1 MEKVD
6 ISKNYSLREAINYV
20 PLKTKDTLSRYVNR
34 YQGADWS
41 VGKIQIKKRAKG
53 KGKTSTRYVISG
65 EWIREFNKL
74 YTAGK
79 LTGYAIFTPDEVRYT
94 LKDMLKYC
102 EDNGIVTVQ
111 EFIKK
116 KNEEETI
123 E

>member
-1 MEKVD
+1 MKRVD

-41 VGKIQIKKRAKG
+41 IGKIQIKKRGEG

-65 EWIREFNKL
+65 EWIREFNKR
-74 YTAGK
+74 YKAGK
-79 LTGYAIFTPDEVRYT
+79 LTGYVIFTPDEVRYT

-102 EDNGIVTVQ
+102 EENHIVTVQ

-116 KNEEETI
+116 KNEEETK
-123 E
+123 